1 MASDLLAIIDAANQ
15 RHGLFKPSQMVLVAV
30 SGGRDS
36 LVLLHCLRAL
46 QNQLGIRLHAAT
58 YDHGWRGAESA
69 ADCQHVLEIAA
80 QWQIAA
86 SAGRHTGT
94 ETHPSEALA
103 REARY
108 AFLAATANQIGAAA
122 IVVGHHAA
130 DQAETVLMHIVR
142 GASLAG
148 LRGMQPKT
156 ALSEILNQPAS
167 DALAKIAVVRPLLM
181 ASRDQIDDYAQQH
194 GIAYREDSSNSDLR
208 YRRNYL
214 RQEIMPRL
222 ATLNPQVERALLR
235 LADLSNS
242 EYEAVLSQLPPIQ
255 QAEGYAAFSRP
266 AMLALP
272 PVWAM
277 LLIRQAVQ
285 AAGRPAPDHAQS
297 QQLYAA
303 LSAAQVTR
311 FAQFGLW
318 FSHHTRTDQIEIYD
332 PAQPPPTPY
341 LEAALT
347 LKWGQNDQYSLAGG
361 WQVGVYFSGQ
371 PAQPPA
377 TGEILLMLRAKPH
390 SQIVLRGRQRGDTL
404 QAAGM
409 GGQHSTL
416 KDLMINAK
424 VRPSWRNLLP
434 LVVIDD
440 QVRALVL
447 PSGQIRLA
455 EAEAGE
461 AVWFHFF
468 RAGPTL
474 APSSP

>member
-15 RHGLFKPSQMVLVAV
+15 RHRLFEAGQTVLVAV

-46 QNQLGIRLHAAT
+46 QSQLGIRLHVAT

-69 ADCQHVLEIAA
+69 ADCQHVLEIAM

-86 SAGRHTGT
+86 SSGRYTGA

-122 IVVGHHAA
+122 IAVGHHAA

-148 LRGMQPKT
+148 LRGMQAKT
-156 ALSEILNQPAS
+156 ALTEILNQPS
-167 DALAKIAVVRPLLM
+167 KSTGIYVVRPLLM
-181 ASRDQIDDYAQQH
+181 ASREQIDAYAQQH

-222 ATLNPQVERALLR
+222 AALNPQVEAALLR

-242 EYEAVLSQLPPIQ
+242 EYEAVLGQLPPLQ
-255 QAEGYAAFSRP
+255 QGEGYAAFSRG

-272 PVWAM
+272 PIWAM

-303 LSAAQVTR
+303 LSAAKLTR
-311 FAQFGLW
+311 FAQFGLQ
-318 FSHHTRTDQIEIYD
+318 FSHHTNTDQIEIYD

-341 LEAALT
+341 LRAALSVA
-347 LKWGQNDQYSLAGG
+347 WGEDAQYSLAGD
-361 WQVGVYFSGQ
+361 WQVRVYFSGQ
-371 PAQPPA
+371 PAKPPA
-377 TGEILLMLRAKPH
+377 TGEILFRLRASPH
-390 SQIVLRGRQRGDTL
+390 SQIVLRGRQNGDTL

-409 GGQHSTL
+409 GGHHSKL
-416 KDLMINAK
+416 KDLLINAK
-424 VRPSWRNLLP
+424 VRPTWRNLLP

-440 QVRALVL
+440 RVRALVL
-447 PSGQIRLA
+447 PSGQVRLA
-455 EAEAGE
+455 EPEAGE
-461 AVWFHFF
+461 PIWFHFF